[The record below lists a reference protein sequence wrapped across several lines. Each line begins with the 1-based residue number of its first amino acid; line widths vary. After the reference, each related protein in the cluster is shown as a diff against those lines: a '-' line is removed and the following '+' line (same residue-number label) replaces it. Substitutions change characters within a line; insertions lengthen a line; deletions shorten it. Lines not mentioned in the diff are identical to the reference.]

1 MKNKIVILAAGLPHL
16 GENPALSQTVGGLS
30 ILDWQL
36 NSLNLVSENI
46 DVVVGF
52 RASEQTHS
60 FQLPINFLENKEW
73 ETTKSAGSLLLVD
86 LNQLDELWISY
97 GDVLYHSQ
105 IVQQIENTQSEVVV
119 AYDSEWR
126 TRYLGRDQSDINES
140 EKVIVSNDQV
150 QRLGTGINTTWASG
164 EFVGLVCLR
173 GQALNILKKLK
184 QERSAE
190 LKNLPL
196 PDLLEHIRTKGIS
209 LTGVDLKGQWA
220 ELNEPRDL
228 AHFVMGTKAETLARL
243 RTMVKVSQ
251 IQDQVSFT
259 VAEWKNNP
267 GDLVRKAQINLPC
280 EKLVVRSSARS
291 EDAFTH
297 SNAGAYT
304 SLLNIE
310 KDDKSLT
317 AAIDSVIASYHNLQ
331 DDDQVLIQP
340 MLTNVVMSGVV
351 FTRTLEQGAP
361 YLVINYDETGSTEG
375 ITSGQ
380 ATQNS
385 AFYFYK
391 KAEVDR
397 VACPKLKKLI
407 QAVQE
412 IETLLNYDALDIEF
426 AVDQMCDVHIFQVRP
441 ITLQQHIHA
450 HLDARIAQGISEATT
465 QFSQLQH
472 ADSPIVGYKAIFG
485 NMPDW
490 NPAEIIGT
498 NPGDLAYSLY
508 RYLIL
513 DDVWA
518 QQRAEYGYRDVRPTG
533 LLKRFVGKP
542 YIDVRASL
550 NSFIPKSL
558 PDSLATRLVDFY
570 TDWLVKHPYLHD
582 KIEFDVIPTCLSLNF
597 ERWEERLTEQ
607 GGFTYEEVMQ
617 IQQGL
622 SDITNNAII
631 RVEADL
637 EKVEKLASKLDAL
650 ASRDASQLYTI
661 KALLDDCK
669 RLGTLPFAHLA
680 RAGFIAVTFLKE
692 AVTVGLISKQAQ
704 EDFLASINTVSHT
717 LASDAY
723 QVKMQTMPWQA
734 FVDNYGH
741 LRPGTYD
748 IYSQAYHEDP
758 ERFLAPLVLHAHEIK
773 EENQQE
779 SSWELQKTALFDGLR
794 KIGINATNQQIETFM
809 RVAIEGREK
818 AKFIFSRSLSKALD
832 RLVTWG
838 KQNQLSREELAA
850 LPITRLLE
858 SLDQPV
864 LSLAQSELLR
874 EQAALNSE
882 ERKISLAYELPPLIA
897 SEQDFT
903 LFTLNESH
911 PNYIG
916 SNKINAAVV
925 SLDGQAKE
933 QVVTGKIVM
942 IPQADPGYDWLF
954 GQGIAGLI
962 TMYGGA
968 NSHMA
973 IRSAEFG
980 LPAAIGVGESIY
992 KTLLQA
998 KTLELD
1004 PANSVIRVMY

>member
-30 ILDWQL
+30 IIDWQL
-36 NSLNLVSENI
+36 NSLDLISENI
-46 DVVVGF
+46 DVVLGF
-52 RASEQTHS
+52 RASEQKHS

-86 LNQLDELWISY
+86 LNQVDELWISY

-105 IVQQIENTQSEVVV
+105 AVQQISSTQSEAVV

-126 TRYLGRDQSDINES
+126 TRYLGRDHSDISEA
-140 EKVIVSNDQV
+140 EKVIVSNNQV
-150 QRLGTGINTTWASG
+150 QRLGSGINTEWATG
-164 EFVGLVCLR
+164 EFVGLACLR
-173 GQALNILKKLK
+173 GQALDILKQLKL
-184 QERSAE
+184 ESSAE
-190 LKNLPL
+190 LKNLTL
-196 PDLLEHIRTKGIS
+196 PDLLELIRTKGVS

-243 RTMVKVSQ
+243 RTMVKISQ

-267 GDLVRKAQINLPC
+267 GDLIHKVKINLPC

-304 SLLNIE
+304 SLLNVE
-310 KDDKSLT
+310 KEDKSLT
-317 AAIDSVIASYHNLQ
+317 AAIETVIASYHNLQ

-385 AFYFYK
+385 VFYFHK
-391 KAEVDR
+391 KATVEQVT
-397 VACPKLKKLI
+397 CPKLKKLVRAI
-407 QAVQE
+407 QE

-426 AVDQMCDVHIFQVRP
+426 AVDQNGDVHIFQVRP
-441 ITLQQHIHA
+441 ITLQQHIHE
-450 HLDARIAQGISEATT
+450 HLDVLIAQGISQAAT

-472 ADSPIVGYKAIFG
+472 ADSPIVGHKAIFG

-498 NPGDLAYSLY
+498 NPGELAYSLY

-518 QQRAEYGYRDVRPTG
+518 QQRAQYGYRDVRPIG

-558 PDSLATRLVDFY
+558 PDDLATRLVDFY
-570 TDWLVKHPYLHD
+570 TNWLVEHPHLHD

-597 ERWEERLTEQ
+597 ERWEKRLTEQ
-607 GGFTYEEVMQ
+607 GGFTYEEVMHV
-617 IQQGL
+617 QQGL
-622 SDITNNAII
+622 SDITNKAII

-637 EKVEKLASKLDAL
+637 KKVEQLASKLDVL
-650 ASRDASQLYTI
+650 ARKSTSELYTI

-669 RLGTLPFAHLA
+669 RFGTLPFAHLA

-717 LASDAY
+717 LANDAY
-723 QVKMQTMPWQA
+723 QVKMQTMPWQE
-734 FVDNYGH
+734 FVNKYGH

-758 ERFLAPLVLHAHEIK
+758 ERFLAPLVLHAHELK
-773 EENQQE
+773 QQTQQE
-779 SSWELQKTALFDGLR
+779 SAWELQKTALFDGLR
-794 KIGINATNQQIETFM
+794 RIGINATDQQIETFM
-809 RVAIEGREK
+809 RLAIEGREK

-832 RLVTWG
+832 GLVSWG
-838 KQNQLSREELAA
+838 KKNKLSREELAE

-858 SLDQPV
+858 YLDQPA
-864 LSLAQSELLR
+864 LTLMQSELLR
-874 EQAALNSE
+874 EQADLNNA
-882 ERKISLAYELPPLIA
+882 ERKLSLAYELPPLIA
-897 SEQDFT
+897 SEQDFS

-916 SNKINAAVV
+916 SNKINTAVV
-925 SLDGQAKE
+925 SLNGQAKD
-933 QVVTGKIVM
+933 QIVTGKIVM

-980 LPAAIGVGESIY
+980 LPAAIGVGENIY

-998 KTLELD
+998 KILELD
-1004 PANSVIRVMY
+1004 PANSVIRVIY

>member
-36 NSLNLVSENI
+36 NSLKLISENI
-46 DVVVGF
+46 DVVLGF
-52 RASEQTHS
+52 RASEQKHC

-73 ETTKSAGSLLLVD
+73 ESTKSSGSLLLVD
-86 LNQLDELWISY
+86 LNQVDELWVSY

-105 IVQQIENTQSEVVV
+105 TVQQIANTQSEVVV

-126 TRYLGRDQSDINES
+126 TRYLGRDQSDINEA
-140 EKVIVSNDQV
+140 EKVIVSNKQV
-150 QRLGTGINTTWASG
+150 QRLGSGINTEWASG

-173 GQALNILKKLK
+173 GQALDILKQLKL
-184 QERSAE
+184 ERSSE
-190 LKNLPL
+190 LKSLNL
-196 PDLLEHIRTKGIS
+196 PDLLEHIRTKGVS

-243 RTMVKVSQ
+243 RTMVKVAQ

-267 GDLVRKAQINLPC
+267 ANLIDKVQINLPC
-280 EKLVVRSSARS
+280 EKLIVRSSARS

-304 SLLNIE
+304 SILNVE
-310 KDDKSLT
+310 KEDNSLT
-317 AAIDSVIASYHNLQ
+317 AAIETVIASYHNLQ

-385 AFYFYK
+385 VFYFHK
-391 KAEVDR
+391 KANVEQVT
-397 VACPKLKKLI
+397 CPKLKKLI
-407 QAVQE
+407 RAIQE

-426 AVDQMCDVHIFQVRP
+426 AVVQSGDVHIFQVRP
-441 ITLQQHIHA
+441 IILQQHIHE
-450 HLDARIAQGISEATT
+450 HLDVLIAQGISQAST

-472 ADSPIVGYKAIFG
+472 ADSPIVGHKAVFG

-498 NPGDLAYSLY
+498 NPGELAYSLY

-513 DDVWA
+513 DDIWA
-518 QQRAEYGYRDVRPTG
+518 QQRAQYGYRDVRPIG
-533 LLKRFVGKP
+533 LLKRFAGKP

-550 NSFIPKSL
+550 NSFIPRSL
-558 PDSLATRLVDFY
+558 SDELATRLVDFY
-570 TDWLVKHPYLHD
+570 TDWLVSHPHLHD
-582 KIEFDVIPTCLSLNF
+582 KIEFDVIPTCLSLNL
-597 ERWEERLTEQ
+597 EKWEKRLTEQ
-607 GGFTYEEVMQ
+607 GDFTLQEVIQ
-617 IQQGL
+617 VQQGL
-622 SDITNNAII
+622 ADITNNAII

-637 EKVEKLASKLDAL
+637 KKVEQLAGKLDVL
-650 ASRDASQLYTI
+650 PSKNTSQLYTI

-680 RAGFIAVTFLKE
+680 RAGFIAITFLKE
-692 AVTVGLISKQAQ
+692 AVVVGLISKQAQ

-717 LASDAY
+717 LATDAY
-723 QVKMQTMPWQA
+723 KVKMQTMPWQE
-734 FVDNYGH
+734 FVDKYGH

-748 IYSQAYHEDP
+748 ISSQAYHEDP
-758 ERFLAPLVLHAHEIK
+758 ERFLAPIVLHSHELK
-773 EENQQE
+773 EQTQQE
-779 SSWELQKTALFDGLR
+779 SVWELQKIDLFDGLR

-809 RVAIEGREK
+809 RLAIEGREK
-818 AKFIFSRSLSKALD
+818 AKFIFSRHLSKALD
-832 RLVTWG
+832 GLVSWG
-838 KQNQLSREELAA
+838 KQNKLSREELAE

-858 SLDQPV
+858 HLDQPV
-864 LSLAQSELLR
+864 LSLVESERLR
-874 EQAALNSE
+874 DQACLNNL
-882 ERKISLAYELPPLIA
+882 ERKLSLAYELPPLITT
-897 SEQDFT
+897 EQDFS

-916 SNKINAAVV
+916 SNKINAAVI
-925 SLDGQAKE
+925 SLDGQAKD
-933 QVVTGKIVM
+933 QIVTGKIVM

-980 LPAAIGVGESIY
+980 LPAAIGVGENFY

-1004 PANSVIRVMY
+1004 PASSIIRIMH